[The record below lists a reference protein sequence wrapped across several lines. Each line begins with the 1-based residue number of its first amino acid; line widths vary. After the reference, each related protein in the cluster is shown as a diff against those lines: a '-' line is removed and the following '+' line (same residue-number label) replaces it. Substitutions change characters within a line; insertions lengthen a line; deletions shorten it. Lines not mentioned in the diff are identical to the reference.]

1 MNKSNILPTLAFI
14 ISFALPFLVIW
25 YKIDYMPFV
34 WAGASICLFVVS
46 FALYQ
51 TASEIWVI
59 KDDGYIG
66 LFIAAMLMA
75 SFAALAFWLSVQ
87 CVFNSF
93 K

>member
-1 MNKSNILPTLAFI
+1 MKKSNVLPALAFI
-14 ISFALPFLVIW
+14 ISFALPFLIW

-75 SFAALAFWLSVQ
+75 SAAAFTFSVTLK
-87 CVFNSF
+87 SF
-93 K
+93 YDSL

>member
-1 MNKSNILPTLAFI
+1 MKKSNVLPALAFI

-34 WAGASICLFVVS
+34 WAGASICLFVAS

-51 TASEIWVI
+51 TALEIWVI

-75 SFAALAFWLSVQ
+75 SAAAFTFSVTLK
-87 CVFNSF
+87 SF
-93 K
+93 YDSL